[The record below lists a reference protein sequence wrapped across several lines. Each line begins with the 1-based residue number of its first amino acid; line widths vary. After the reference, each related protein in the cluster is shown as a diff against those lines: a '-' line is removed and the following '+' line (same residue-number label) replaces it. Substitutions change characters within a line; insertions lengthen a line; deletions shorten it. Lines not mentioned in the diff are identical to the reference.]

1 VSLLEDNQT
10 TDLEQMVGLSR
21 RGFISAGALC
31 GAAMFLGGNLLSRS
45 VLAASVS
52 AGTSRLLGFD
62 SIPAATSDSISL
74 PPGYKSSVLISW
86 GQPLHKNGPAFDPS
100 GNGSAEHQELQF
112 GDNNDGMSLFAFPG
126 DNHRA
131 LMAINNEY
139 TNYRYLYPHGGMP
152 QSAEDV
158 HKALACEGVSVIE
171 VHRSNGQ
178 WQFVQGSSYNRRIH
192 GNSPISV
199 SGPAAGHDLLKTAP
213 IRTAKLSS
221 ARSRTAPTARRR
233 GAPT

>member
-1 VSLLEDNQT
+1 MSLLEDNQS

-52 AGTSRLLGFD
+52 AGTSKLLGFD
-62 SIPAATSDSISL
+62 SIAAATNDAITL

-86 GQPLHKNGPAFDPS
+86 GQPLQKNGPAFDPS
-100 GNGSAEHQELQF
+100 GNGSAEQQEVQF
-112 GDNNDGMSLFAFPG
+112 GDNNDGMSLFEFPG
-126 DNHRA
+126 EKDRA

-152 QSAEDV
+152 QSKEEV
-158 HKALACEGVSVIE
+158 RKALACEGVSVIE
-171 VHRSNGQ
+171 VQRKNGH
-178 WQFVQGSSYNRRIH
+178 WQS
-192 GNSPISV
+192 
-199 SGPAAGHDLLKTAP
+199 AAGAIFPLQRAARYTALKHK
-213 IRTAKLSS
+213 RH
-221 ARSRTAPTARRR
+221 
-233 GAPT
+233 